1 VQRGV
6 TRFPPCPF
14 AFPTWAKVRRSGE
27 RASRNSVPIRGPN
40 GARCRP
46 GHCCMDGAKTCPST
60 TALFLPHPLVC
71 SGSMSR
77 TWHAC
82 HHAERGVTDTAV
94 PNELRLLETAPTY
107 PLRTVI
113 PDYDDSSPEKP
124 DREMAKQVDIETGI
138 SIRQIRRPEL
148 VPPWWRQFL
157 SRRKRESSDGAQARR
172 GIPMSFPD

>member
-1 VQRGV
+1 MPLCVSDLGKSSPERRTGV
-6 TRFPPCPF
+6 PKFSPNTRAKWCSLPPRTLLYGRCKNLF
-14 AFPTWAKVRRSGE
+14 
-27 RASRNSVPIRGPN
+27 RNQ
-40 GARCRP
+40 GA
-46 GHCCMDGAKTCPST
+46 
-60 TALFLPHPLVC
+60 
-71 SGSMSR
+71 
-77 TWHAC
+77 
-82 HHAERGVTDTAV
+82 
-94 PNELRLLETAPTY
+94 NELRLLETAPTY